1 MKHSPALPGMTWHC
15 SLGICCM
22 QYITQVEDF
31 SSIIVP
37 TRANAESLGNPLGKW
52 KKCSE
57 LQGEKLFFPLL
68 FSSGL
73 QLMTVSPKGL
83 TSASPGDW
91 PPELGV
97 SKYLQWAEASHL
109 GFGGRDPGLRMEVG
123 GCGFVMLFARGDHCK
138 R

>member
-1 MKHSPALPGMTWHC
+1 
-15 SLGICCM
+15 M

-73 QLMTVSPKGL
+73 QLITVSPKGL
-83 TSASPGDW
+83 ASAFPSDW
-91 PPELGV
+91 PELGV
-97 SKYLQWAEASHL
+97 SRYLQWSEAYHL
-109 GFGGRDPGLRMEVG
+109 GFCGSDPGLKMEVW
-123 GCGFVMLFARGDHCK
+123 GCGFVMRFARGDHCK